1 MLRVKTLRL
10 WASHGLCHGLW
21 LNHKYTETVA
31 GSGCLR
37 IRGDTIKR
45 VNMVLPCTKRPLRRP
60 YGRLNMIKCLLGC
73 PSSRTGNSSL
83 WVLLQIEGG
92 CNYIIYFFNLIRV
105 YGINDLKPNEFCLI
119 IKPSLISMMFKL
131 LTDLLTYKTWK
142 SLNQFNIPFLSCFIT
157 SSSISPAFFAGL
169 QCNYKSPLCCIKWE
183 NLYGLLS
190 MKLAGETEG
199 RRSWMSSCS
208 SGCCFE

>member
-1 MLRVKTLRL
+1 MKTLCR
-10 WASHGLCHGLW
+10 WVSSGLCHCLW
-21 LNHKYTETVA
+21 LNQKYTETVA
-31 GSGCLR
+31 VSGCLR

-45 VNMVLPCTKRPLRRP
+45 VNMLLPWTKCPLRRP
-60 YGRLNMIKCLLGC
+60 YGRLNMIKCPLGC

-92 CNYIIYFFNLIRV
+92 YNYIIYFFNLIRV
-105 YGINDLKPNEFCLI
+105 YGINGQKPNEFCL

-157 SSSISPAFFAGL
+157 SSSITLVF
-169 QCNYKSPLCCIKWE
+169 
-183 NLYGLLS
+183 LS
-190 MKLAGETEG
+190 DCSAITN
-199 RRSWMSSCS
+199 RRSAA
-208 SGCCFE
+208 